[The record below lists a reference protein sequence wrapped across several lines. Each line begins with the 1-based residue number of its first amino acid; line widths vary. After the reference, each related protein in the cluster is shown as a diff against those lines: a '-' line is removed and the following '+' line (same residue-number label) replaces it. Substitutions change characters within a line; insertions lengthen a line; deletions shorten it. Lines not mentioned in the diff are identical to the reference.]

1 MKHVR
6 DFVIIL
12 STLLI
17 IVFSFFTSSSLFSQ
31 NDLLISAQNLCRD
44 NKFKEAISILD
55 KVVIDPETKTD
66 PLALNLRAVAYLYYF
81 KSITTYNSSKTK
93 LLDTAMSS
101 VLKSVKFD
109 ENESYK
115 SSNMDL
121 LKEGAEFYH
130 KISIVLLRDS
140 LNGAKS
146 RAYFSNFRKYTIIY
160 NPDFNFKEADIEYYN
175 KRASCFL
182 DYYLKNDTVKKYAE
196 YTISSLNRVLELD
209 SKNVLANSNLLV
221 FRTHIKQLED
231 KEKERLIEFEKNK
244 IENIYE
250 KKSEK
255 DEIEINL
262 LNKNRIIYKE
272 ELKNQK
278 IQNNL
283 HKNEIEIISKE
294 KDFFELEIEKNRS
307 IMNLTIIVLF
317 LLLFISIYIFINLQ
331 KNRKA
336 KNLISSQNE
345 SLERQKLFIEQKQKQ
360 ILESISYAKYLQEAI
375 LPPKSFLDQY
385 IPQNFIIYKP
395 KDIVAGDFY
404 WSEKVGDIFF
414 VAVAD
419 STGHGVPGALVSI
432 VCCNALNR
440 AVKEFK
446 LNKTGEVLDKTSALV
461 VETFDKS
468 TSEIKDGMD
477 ISLLAIDF
485 VNKKICWSG
494 ANNPLWYITDS
505 QLKVIKPNK
514 QPIGKTDKIV
524 PFVTHEIVYEANTT
538 FYLFTDGFA
547 DQFGGEN
554 GKKFMYKK
562 FSELLVRNNHLAIQ
576 QQAEVVLSVFDD
588 WKGNQEQVDDV
599 CVIGLKI

>member
-12 STLLI
+12 SILLI
-17 IVFSFFTSSSLFSQ
+17 IIFSFFTSSSLFSQ

-81 KSITTYNSSKTK
+81 KSITTYNSSKAK

-231 KEKERLIEFEKNK
+231 KEEERLIEFEKNK

-294 KDFFELEIEKNRS
+294 KDFFELESEKNRS

-317 LLLFISIYIFINLQ
+317 LMLFISIYIFINLQ

-336 KNLISSQNE
+336 KNLIFSQNE

-524 PFVTHEIVYEANTT
+524 PFVTHEIVYEPNTT

>member
-1 MKHVR
+1 MRQCR
-6 DFVIIL
+6 DLIITVPL
-12 STLLI
+12 LLI
-17 IVFSFFTSSSLFSQ
+17 TIFSFFTPSDLYSQ

-44 NKFKEAISILD
+44 NKFKDAISILD
-55 KVVIDPETKTD
+55 KVVIDPKTKTD
-66 PLALNLRAVAYLYYF
+66 PLALNLRAFAYLHYF
-81 KSITTYNSSKTK
+81 KSITTFNSSKIK
-93 LLDTAMSS
+93 LLDSAMSS

-109 ENESYK
+109 EHESYK

-121 LKEGAEFYH
+121 LKEGAESYH
-130 KISIVLLRDS
+130 KISIVLIRDS
-140 LNGAKS
+140 LNGSKS
-146 RAYFSNFRKYTIIY
+146 RACFSNYRKYTIIY

-175 KRASCFL
+175 KRASYFL
-182 DYYLKNDTVKKYAE
+182 DYYLKNDTIKKYAE

-209 SKNVLANSNLLV
+209 SKNILANNNLLV
-221 FRTHIKQLED
+221 FRAHIKQLED
-231 KEKERLIEFEKNK
+231 KEKQRLIEIEKNI
-244 IENIYE
+244 IENVYE
-250 KKSEK
+250 KKVEK
-255 DEIEINL
+255 NEQEIKL

-294 KDFFELEIEKNRS
+294 KDFFELENEKNRS
-307 IMNLTIIVLF
+307 IMNLSLIVLF
-317 LLLFISIYIFINLQ
+317 LMLFISIYIFINLQ

-360 ILESISYAKYLQEAI
+360 IVESISYAKYLQEAI
-375 LPPKSFLDQY
+375 LPPKSFLNQY
-385 IPQNFIIYKP
+385 IPENFIIYKP

-432 VCCNALNR
+432 VCSNALNR

-468 TSEIKDGMD
+468 SNEVKDGMD

-485 VNKKICWSG
+485 VTKKICWSG
-494 ANNPLWYITDS
+494 ANNPLWYINNS
-505 QLKVIKPNK
+505 QLNVIKPNK

-524 PFVTHEIVYEANTT
+524 PFVTHEIVYEPNTT

-547 DQFGGEN
+547 DQFGGEH

-562 FSELLVRNNHLAIQ
+562 FSELLVRNNHLAVQ
-576 QQAEVVLSVFDD
+576 QQADVVLSAFDH
-588 WKGNQEQVDDV
+588 WKGDQEQVDDV
-599 CVIGLKI
+599 CLIGLKI